1 VSEAF
6 GLHRDMG
13 CTRAEFMGWLPGA
26 TRQAPCQIDGDMV
39 TVSALALGAEIFAS
53 DRVYALAQGLGTFTS
68 SMRATATPKG
78 LDHSF
83 DPRPVL
89 G

>member
-1 VSEAF
+1 MCFQYEFAPGCVPVEAIKYADDF
-6 GLHRDMG
+6 YGR
-13 CTRAEFMGWLPGA
+13 
-26 TRQAPCQIDGDMV
+26 
-39 TVSALALGAEIFAS
+39 TVVIAARISALALGAEIFAS